1 MIKKLFFLY
10 FISIPFL
17 NYAQVKKPFPLQ
29 TKDSLA
35 QQKWV
40 DSTMNLM
47 SLDEK
52 IGQLFMV
59 QAYSNKDEKHYA
71 AIENLIEKQHIGG
84 LIFMQGTALKQA
96 KLTNKYQSISKIP
109 LLIGQDAEWGL
120 DMRLKNMFRFPWNM
134 TLGAIRNNQLI
145 EQFGKQLAQQC
156 KRIGVNINFA
166 PVVDI
171 NTNPDNPIIGNRSF
185 GENRVNVTNK
195 ATAFI
200 KGLQSEKVL
209 ACAKH
214 FPGHG
219 DTSSDSHTSLP
230 VLGFNRN
237 RLDSIELYPYK
248 KLVHTKLT
256 SIMVAHLSVKALEP
270 NPNLPTSLSYNVVT
284 DLLQN
289 QLKFKGLIITD
300 ALNMKGASNFAKPGA
315 LELDAFLAGNDILL
329 FPEDV
334 KSAIANIKKAVLDSI
349 VTEERL
355 NFSVKKILMAKYWA
369 GLNNYQYISLNNLQ
383 NDLHTTE
390 NKFLN
395 RKLVQNSLTLLKSKK
410 NILPIQN
417 LETKKVA
424 YVKLGDAPNSFFVKM
439 LKNYTKVDVVSSE
452 NLDEL
457 ITKLKSYNLVIIG
470 FHKSNKNP
478 WKSYKF
484 TNKELVW
491 LQELARTN
499 TIILDIFASPYSL
512 LQLKTFENI
521 EGLIISYQN
530 SKIAQ
535 ELSAQAIFGAINV
548 KGKLPVSIRNE
559 FDEGYG
565 IWSTSLKR
573 LAYSIPEDVSLS
585 SIKLNKID
593 SVAKEVIK
601 QKMAPGLQVLVA
613 RYGKVVY
620 NKSFGYHTYQ
630 DKIKV
635 KNSDVYDVAS
645 LTKILATLPLI
656 MELQQQG
663 VLNLDTTMG
672 KLLPNLKNTN
682 KDTLT
687 VKEVLSHVGRLKAWI
702 PFYLKTLDSI
712 TGKPSKKYY
721 RTKKSKKFSIK
732 VAENLFLR
740 RDYKDSIYIRIAEVD
755 QREKSGYKYSDLSYY
770 LFKEY
775 LENYYHKNL
784 NELSQQHFYKSLGA
798 NRTSYLPLN
807 KFKKNSIVPTEK
819 DTYYR
824 NQLLQGYVHDMGA
837 AMLGGIG
844 GHAGLFTNANDIA
857 KIMQMYLQNGYYG
870 GKRYFKSKTI
880 STFNHRYYANDNVRR
895 GVGFDK
901 PQIKEIEKATCGCV
915 SNASFGHSGF
925 TGTYTWADPK
935 SGIVYVFLSNRVYP
949 TMKNKELIYK
959 DIRTNIQQIIQD
971 AIIK

>member
-1 MIKKLFFLY
+1 MIKKLLYLY
-10 FISIPFL
+10 FFSITFL
-17 NYAQVKKPFPLQ
+17 NYAQEKEPFPLQ

-40 DSTMNLM
+40 DSTMNMM
-47 SLDEK
+47 SVDEK

-59 QAYSNKDEKHYA
+59 QAYSNKDEKHYN
-71 AIENLIEKQHIGG
+71 AIENLIQKYNIGG

-109 LLIGQDAEWGL
+109 LLIGLDAEWGL
-120 DMRLKNMFRFPWNM
+120 NMRLKNTFRFPWNM
-134 TLGAIRNNQLI
+134 TLGAIRDNQLI

-156 KRIGVNINFA
+156 NRIGVNINFA

-171 NTNPDNPIIGNRSF
+171 NINPENPIIGNRSF

-195 ATAFI
+195 ASSFI
-200 KGLQSEKVL
+200 KGLQSDNVL

-219 DTSSDSHTSLP
+219 DTATDSHTSLP
-230 VLGFNRN
+230 VLDFNRN

-248 KLVHTKLT
+248 KLVKSNLA

-270 NPNLPTSLSYNVVT
+270 DSNLPTSLSYNVVT
-284 DLLQN
+284 NLLQN
-289 QLKFKGLIITD
+289 QLNFKGLIITD
-300 ALNMKGASNFAKPGA
+300 ALNMKGASNFAKPGE

-334 KSAIANIKKAVLDSI
+334 KSAIANIKNAVLDS
-349 VTEERL
+349 VVSEERL
-355 NFSVKKILMAKYWA
+355 NHSVKKILMAKYWA
-369 GLNNYQYISLNNLQ
+369 GLNNYHYLNIENLQ
-383 NDLHTTE
+383 SDLHTKE
-390 NKFLN
+390 NDLLN
-395 RKLVQNSLTLLKSKK
+395 RKLVQNSITLLKNKQG
-410 NILPIQN
+410 ILPIQK
-417 LETKKVA
+417 LETKKIA
-424 YVKLGDAPNSFFVKM
+424 YVKFGDASNNSFVNM
-439 LKNYTKVDVVSSE
+439 LQNYTQVDVISDK
-452 NLDEL
+452 NLDVL
-457 ITKLKSYNLVIIG
+457 INKLKAYNLVIIG

-484 TNKELVW
+484 TNRDLVW
-491 LQELARTN
+491 LHEIARTN
-499 TIILDIFASPYSL
+499 KVILDVFSSPYSL

-521 EGLIISYQN
+521 EGLLVSYQN

-535 ELSAQAIFGAINV
+535 ELSAQAIFGAIDV

-559 FDEGYG
+559 FEEGYG

-573 LAYSIPEDVSLS
+573 LAYSIPEDVNLS
-585 SIKLNKID
+585 SAKLKQID
-593 SVAKEVIK
+593 SVANEVIK
-601 QKMAPGLQVLVA
+601 QKMAPGMQILVA

-620 NKSFGYHTYQ
+620 DKSFGYHTYQ
-630 DKIKV
+630 NKIAV

-663 VLNLDTTMG
+663 VLNLETTLET
-672 KLLPNLKNTN
+672 LLPNLKGTN

-702 PFYLKTLDSI
+702 PFYLKTLDTI
-712 TGKPSKKYY
+712 TNKPSKKYY

-732 VAENLFLR
+732 VADNLFLR
-740 RDYKDSIYIRIAEVD
+740 RDYKDSIYARIAAVD
-755 QREKSGYKYSDLSYY
+755 QREKTGYEYSDLSYY

-775 LENYYHKNL
+775 LEKYYHKNL
-784 NELSQQHFYKSLGA
+784 NVLSQQHLYKSLGA
-798 NRTSYLPLN
+798 NRTSYLPL
-807 KFKKNSIVPTEK
+807 KTFKKNSIVPTEN

-824 NQLLQGYVHDMGA
+824 HQLLQGNVHDMGA
-837 AMLGGIG
+837 AMLGEIG
-844 GHAGLFTNANDIA
+844 GHAGLFANANDIA
-857 KIMQMYLQNGYYG
+857 KIMQMYLQKGYFG
-870 GKRYFKSKTI
+870 GKRYFTSKTLN
-880 STFNHRYYANDNVRR
+880 TFNHRYYAKDSVRR

-949 TMKNKELIYK
+949 TMENKDLIKY

>member
-1 MIKKLFFLY
+1 L
-10 FISIPFL
+10 P
-17 NYAQVKKPFPLQ
+17 
-29 TKDSLA
+29 
-35 QQKWV
+35 
-40 DSTMNLM
+40 
-47 SLDEK
+47 E
-52 IGQLFMV
+52 
-59 QAYSNKDEKHYA
+59 
-71 AIENLIEKQHIGG
+71 
-84 LIFMQGTALKQA
+84 
-96 KLTNKYQSISKIP
+96 LTNKYQSISKTP

-120 DMRLKNMFRFPWNM
+120 DMRLKNTFRFPWNM
-134 TLGAIRNNQLI
+134 TLGAIRDNQLI

-171 NTNPDNPIIGNRSF
+171 NTNPENPIIGNRSF
-185 GENRVNVTNK
+185 GENRDNVTNK
-195 ATAFI
+195 ASAFI
-200 KGLQSEKVL
+200 RGLQSEHVL

-219 DTSSDSHTSLP
+219 DTASDSHTSLP
-230 VLGFNRN
+230 VLNFNRN

-248 KLVHTKLT
+248 RLVNSNLA
-256 SIMVAHLSVKALEP
+256 SVMVAHLSVKSLEP
-270 NPNLPTSLSYNVVT
+270 NPNLPTSLSYNVIT
-284 DLLQN
+284 NLLQN
-289 QLKFKGLIITD
+289 ELNFKGLIITD
-300 ALNMKGASNFAKPGA
+300 ALNMKGAANFAKPGA
-315 LELDAFLAGNDILL
+315 LELDAFMAGNDILL

-334 KSAIANIKKAVLDSI
+334 KLAIANIKKAVSDSI
-349 VTEERL
+349 VTEDRL
-355 NFSVKKILMAKYWA
+355 NYSVKKILMAKYWA
-369 GLNNYQYISLNNLQ
+369 GLNDYHYIKIKNLQ
-383 NDLHTTE
+383 KDLHTTD
-390 NKFLN
+390 NHLLN
-395 RKLVQNSLTLLKSKK
+395 RKLIQNSITLLKNKQGA
-410 NILPIQN
+410 LPIQK
-417 LETKKVA
+417 LESKKIA
-424 YVKLGDAPNSFFVKM
+424 YVKFGDVSNSSFVNM
-439 LKNYTKVDVVSSE
+439 LQNYTQIDVISSD
-452 NLDEL
+452 NLDDL
-457 ITKLKSYNLVIIG
+457 ISKLKKYNLVIIG

-484 TNKELVW
+484 TDKELVW
-491 LQELARTN
+491 LQEIARTN
-499 TIILDIFASPYSL
+499 KVILAIFASPYSL

-521 EGLIISYQN
+521 EGLIVSYQN
-530 SKIAQ
+530 SKISQ

-573 LAYSIPEDVSLS
+573 LAYSIPEDVNLNSA
-585 SIKLNKID
+585 KLKQID
-593 SVAKEVIK
+593 SIANEVIK
-601 QKMAPGLQVLVA
+601 QKMAPGLQILVA

-620 NKSFGYHTYQ
+620 DKSFGYHTYQ
-630 DKIKV
+630 KKIAV

-656 MELQQQG
+656 MELEQHG
-663 VLNLDTTMG
+663 VLNLSAKLGT
-672 KLLPNLKNTN
+672 LLPNLKGTN

-702 PFYLKTLDSI
+702 PFYLKTIDSV

-721 RTKKSKKFSIK
+721 RLKKSKKFSVK

-740 RDYKDSIYIRIAEVD
+740 RDYKDSIYARIGTAD
-755 QREKSGYKYSDLSYY
+755 QREKTGYKYSDLSYY

-775 LENYYHKNL
+775 LEKYYHKNL
-784 NELSQQHFYKSLGA
+784 NKLSQQHFYKSLGA

-807 KFKKNSIVPTEK
+807 KFEKNSIVPTEK

-824 NQLLQGYVHDMGA
+824 YQLLQGNVHDMGA

-857 KIMQMYLQNGYYG
+857 KIMEMYLQKGYYG
-870 GKRYFKSKTI
+870 GKRYFTLKTLN
-880 STFNHRYYANDNVRR
+880 TFNHQYYAKDSVRR

-901 PQIKEIEKATCGCV
+901 PQIKEVEKATCGCV
-915 SNASFGHSGF
+915 SDESFGHSGF
-925 TGTYTWADPK
+925 TGTYAWADPK

-949 TMKNKELIYK
+949 TMKNKKLIHK

-971 AIIK
+971 AIIN

>member
-1 MIKKLFFLY
+1 MFKKILYLY
-10 FISIPFL
+10 FFSITFFTYSQEKEL
-17 NYAQVKKPFPLQ
+17 FPLQ

-40 DSTMNLM
+40 DSIMDNM
-47 SLDEK
+47 SIDEK

-59 QAYSNKDEKHYA
+59 QAYSNKEVKHYN
-71 AIENLIEKQHIGG
+71 AIENLIEKYHIGG

-96 KLTNKYQSISKIP
+96 QLTNKYQSISKTP
-109 LLIGQDAEWGL
+109 LLIGLDAEWGL
-120 DMRLKNMFRFPWNM
+120 NMRLKNTFRFPWNM
-134 TLGAIRNNQLI
+134 TLGAIRDNQLI

-171 NTNPDNPIIGNRSF
+171 NINPENPIIGNRSF
-185 GENRVNVTNK
+185 GENRDNVTNK
-195 ATAFI
+195 ASAFI
-200 KGLQSEKVL
+200 KGLQSENVL

-219 DTSSDSHTSLP
+219 DTASDSHTSLP
-230 VLGFNRN
+230 VLNFNRN

-248 KLVHTKLT
+248 KIVKTNLASV
-256 SIMVAHLSVKALEP
+256 MVAHLSVKALEP
-270 NPNLPTSLSYNVVT
+270 ETNLPTSLSYNVVT

-289 QLKFKGLIITD
+289 QLNFKGLIITD
-300 ALNMKGASNFAKPGA
+300 ALNMKGASNFAKPGE

-334 KSAIANIKKAVLDSI
+334 KSAITNIKKAVSDSL
-349 VTEERL
+349 VSEERL
-355 NFSVKKILMAKYWA
+355 NYSVKKILKAKYWA
-369 GLNNYQYISLNNLQ
+369 GLNDYHYINVDNLQ
-383 NDLHTTE
+383 NDIHT
-390 NKFLN
+390 NANDLLN
-395 RKLVQNSLTLLKSKK
+395 RKLVQNSITLLK
-410 NILPIQN
+410 NRQGVLPIQK
-417 LETKKVA
+417 LETKKIA
-424 YVKLGDAPNSFFVKM
+424 YVKLGDAPNTSFVKM
-439 LKNYTKVDVVSSE
+439 LQNYAKVDVVSSN
-452 NLDEL
+452 NLDDL
-457 ITKLKSYNLVIIG
+457 ITKLKPYNLVIIG
-470 FHKSNKNP
+470 FHKSNINP

-484 TNKELVW
+484 TNRELVW
-491 LQELARTN
+491 LQEIARTN
-499 TIILDIFASPYSL
+499 KVILDVFASPYSL
-512 LQLKTFENI
+512 LQIKTFENI
-521 EGLIISYQN
+521 EGLLMSYQN

-535 ELSAQAIFGAINV
+535 ELSAQAIFGGIDV

-573 LAYSIPEDVSLS
+573 LAYSIPEDVNLS
-585 SIKLNKID
+585 SVKLKQID
-593 SVAKEVIK
+593 SVANEVIK
-601 QKMAPGLQVLVA
+601 QKMAPGLQILVA

-620 NKSFGYHTYQ
+620 DKSFGYHTYQ
-630 DKIKV
+630 NKIPV

-663 VLNLDTTMG
+663 VLNLDTTLET
-672 KLLPNLKNTN
+672 LLPNLKGTN

-687 VKEVLSHVGRLKAWI
+687 IKEVLSHVGRLKAWI
-702 PFYLKTLDSI
+702 PFYLKTLDSV
-712 TGKPSKKYY
+712 TKKPSKKYY

-732 VAENLFLR
+732 VADNLFLR
-740 RDYKDSIYIRIAEVD
+740 RDYKDSIYTRIAEVH
-755 QREKSGYKYSDLSYY
+755 QRKKAGYKYSDLSYY

-775 LENYYHKNL
+775 LEKQYHTNL
-784 NELSQQHFYKSLGA
+784 NELSQQHFYKPLGA
-798 NRTSYLPLN
+798 YRTSYLPLN
-807 KFKKNSIVPTEK
+807 KFRKNSIVPTEN
-819 DTYYR
+819 DTYFRY
-824 NQLLQGYVHDMGA
+824 QLLQGYVHDMGA

-870 GKRYFKSKTI
+870 GKRYFTFKTLH
-880 STFNHRYYANDNVRR
+880 TFNHRYYAKDSVRR

-901 PQIKEIEKATCGCV
+901 PQIKEIEKATCACV
-915 SNASFGHSGF
+915 SNSSFGHSGF
-925 TGTYTWADPK
+925 TGTYTWADPE

-949 TMKNKELIYK
+949 TMENKDLVKY
-959 DIRTNIQQIIQD
+959 DIRTNIQKIIQD